1 MENSNPLVRLV
12 TYAKV
17 KKMIRQFIGKPI
29 DPLESNMMRGMFTRK
44 LKDFSELQSEQQKS
58 VSMLERVKS
67 VQLDDWEDK

>member
-44 LKDFSELQSEQQKS
+44 LKDFSEL
-58 VSMLERVKS
+58 
-67 VQLDDWEDK
+67 